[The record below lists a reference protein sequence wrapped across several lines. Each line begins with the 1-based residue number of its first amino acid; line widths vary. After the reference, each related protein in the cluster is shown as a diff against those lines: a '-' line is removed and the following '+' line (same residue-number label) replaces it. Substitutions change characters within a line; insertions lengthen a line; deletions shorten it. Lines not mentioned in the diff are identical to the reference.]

1 MPTIPR
7 ANANLSTTAPAQRLA
22 DSTVPALGR
31 RFAQALATKN
41 SEALRA
47 VLHPDID
54 FRGLTP
60 NRFWEAHDR
69 DAVLDIVFGVW
80 FGPHDELEELA
91 LLESDAFADR
101 EQVRFR
107 FRGRSQNGPMIV
119 EQQAYIAERDGR
131 IGWMRVVCSGQR
143 PPA

>member
-1 MPTIPR
+1 MTDT
-7 ANANLSTTAPAQRLA
+7 ATTP
-22 DSTVPALGR
+22 SALGR
-31 RFAQALATKN
+31 RFVEALAIKDA
-41 SEALRA
+41 EALRA
-47 VLHPDID
+47 VLHHEVD

-69 DAVLDIVFGVW
+69 DAVLEIVFGVW
-80 FGPHDELEELA
+80 FGADDELEELV
-91 LLESDAFADR
+91 LMHSDAFADR

-107 FRGRSQNGPMIV
+107 FRGRNRDGPMVV
-119 EQQAYIAERDGR
+119 EQQAYLTERDGL

>member
-1 MPTIPR
+1 MSGMADTT
-7 ANANLSTTAPAQRLA
+7 STA
-22 DSTVPALGR
+22 SALGAL
-31 RFAQALATKN
+31 FAQALAARDAD
-41 SEALRA
+41 ALRS
-47 VLHPDID
+47 VLHPDVD

-80 FGPHDELEELA
+80 FAPHDELEELV

-107 FRGRSQNGPMIV
+107 LSVSGLACQARDRLDGWDLREGRGGVRPVGDVVMVRAGARAYLGPRS
-119 EQQAYIAERDGR
+119 GR
-131 IGWMRVVCSGQR
+131 AAGR
-143 PPA
+143 